1 MIYACPWPQ
10 VSSRHYLV
18 KTGTEEEAGGA
29 DYSGPGENVLDCA
42 TSNSYFCRHIG
53 KLFNREEQKEQ
64 KEQELKEQEQ
74 EQEES
79 EQEEPEQEEEEQEYE
94 EEVEND
100 ELKELF

>member
-10 VSSRHYLV
+10 VSSRHYLI
-18 KTGTEEEAGGA
+18 KTGSEEEAGGA
-29 DYSGPGENVLDCA
+29 DYSAPGENVLDCA

-53 KLFNREEQKEQ
+53 KLFNREEQK
-64 KEQELKEQEQ
+64 EQ